1 MGMLQGITTSKATD
15 GGPVNLIDVIGDKSA
30 VAQGR
35 LLSSVLWDPTETFV
49 NMIQDVNEGKFGS
62 RPYTIGLADG
72 SVRLLKT
79 PGISEPVWGEL
90 EKTRE
95 RILKGEL
102 KVPLIVD
109 AAQVRALMTAVQAPS
124 S

>member
-1 MGMLQGITTSKATD
+1 
-15 GGPVNLIDVIGDKSA
+15 VNLIDVIGDKSA